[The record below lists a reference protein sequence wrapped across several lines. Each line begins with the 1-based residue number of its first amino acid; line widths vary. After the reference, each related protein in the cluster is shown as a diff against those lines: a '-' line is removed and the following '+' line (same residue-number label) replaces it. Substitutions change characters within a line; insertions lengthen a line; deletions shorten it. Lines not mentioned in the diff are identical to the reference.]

1 MKCEAIDEVNLCKD
15 EFTGTLLNVNDDDDD
30 RRVCVNTSR
39 S

>member
-15 EFTGTLLNVNDDDDD
+15 EFTGTLLNVNDDD